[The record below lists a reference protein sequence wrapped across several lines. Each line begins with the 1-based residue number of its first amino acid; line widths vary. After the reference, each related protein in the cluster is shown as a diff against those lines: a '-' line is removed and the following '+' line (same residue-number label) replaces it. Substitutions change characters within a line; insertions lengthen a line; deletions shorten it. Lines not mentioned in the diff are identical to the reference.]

1 MLVRQRMAEPVD
13 PLHQRFDAIY
23 RDDGRRAF
31 ATLVRVLGDFDRAEE
46 ALHEAFRSA
55 LESWPRDGV
64 PDNPAA
70 WLVAAG
76 RFRSIDQHRKTARL
90 VLLDGGGGANGGDD
104 VCAPHDAIAVP
115 PTPANEPD
123 EVADDP
129 LRLIFTCCHP
139 SLAEEARAALTLRE
153 VCGLTTEQ
161 IARAF
166 LVGVPT
172 LAQRIVRAKT
182 KIRAAG
188 IPFEVP
194 AGDELAARLPSVLR
208 VVYLLFHEG
217 YSRTAGDALL
227 DTDLTREAIRL
238 ARTLARLLP
247 EPEVVGLL
255 ALMLLQQSRAAART
269 DVAGELVPLD
279 EQDRSRW
286 DREAIA
292 EGLALVERALRSG
305 RAGTYAVQAA
315 IAAVHAEARDAAATD
330 WPQIAALYDVLLRLE
345 PQSVVAL
352 NRAVAV
358 AMAGDLQGGLAAI
371 DGLLAGGGLDGYH
384 LAHAARADLLR
395 RLGRV
400 GEARAAYERALARC
414 QQGPEQRFLRRRLA
428 ELVVGDAG

>member
-1 MLVRQRMAEPVD
+1 MAEPVD

-90 VLLDGGGGANGGDD
+90 VPLDGGTDANGGDD
-104 VCAPHDAIAVP
+104 VRAPHDATVVP
-115 PTPANEPD
+115 PTPASEPD

-153 VCGLTTEQ
+153 VCGLSTEQ

-166 LVGVPT
+166 LVAVPT

-194 AGDELAARLPSVLR
+194 AGAELAARLPSVLR
-208 VVYLLFHEG
+208 VVYLLFNEG

-227 DTDLTREAIRL
+227 DADLAGEAIRL
-238 ARTLARLLP
+238 ARTLAALLP
-247 EPEVVGLL
+247 EPEVLGLL
-255 ALMLLQQSRAAART
+255 ALMLLQQSRAAARV
-269 DVAGELVPLD
+269 DAAGELVPLD
-279 EQDRSRW
+279 EQDRARW
-286 DREAIA
+286 DRAAIA

-305 RAGTYAVQAA
+305 RAGPYAVQAA
-315 IAAVHAEARDAAATD
+315 IAAVHAEAADAAATD
-330 WPQIAALYDVLLRLE
+330 WPQIAALYDVLWRLE
-345 PQSVVAL
+345 PQPVVAL

-358 AMAGDLQGGLAAI
+358 AMAGDLVGGLAAI

-400 GEARAAYERALARC
+400 REARAAYERALAGC
-414 QQGPEQRFLRRRLA
+414 QQGPEQRFLCRRMA
-428 ELVVGDAG
+428 EVAASDAG